1 MDTSEEQHVVEQF
14 LELLDKDIE
23 ASQSMADFPATL
35 EQSMLTR
42 LGKPLDPSRSIRSAV
57 EI

>member
-23 ASQSMADFPATL
+23 AGQSLADLPATL

-42 LGKPLDPSRSIRSAV
+42 LGKPLDPESIRSAV